1 MLDDVQDQIRAWLD
15 REPTLSALAVLTRLK
30 STRPERFTDRH
41 LRTVQR
47 AVKVWRGHQARRII
61 LGSSTALAA
70 GIGDPLIGHVIPPP
84 PDPHPRGSPAGAHSY
99 SPRIA
104 SSGSGRPLRDAR
116 VPSGPLCGF
125 RGRPVPAA
133 TRDAR

>member
-15 REPTLSALAVLTRLK
+15 RKPTLSALAVLTRLK
-30 STRPERFTDRH
+30 STRPEQFTDRH

-61 LGSSTALAA
+61 LESSTALAV
-70 GIGDPLIGHVIPPP
+70 GMRDPLKPGHIIPPP
-84 PDPHPRGSPAGAHSY
+84 PDPTRGSPAGVPSDT
-99 SPRIA
+99 PPTA
-104 SSGSGRPLRDAR
+104 SAGAGRPLRDAR
-116 VPSGPLCGF
+116 GVAVDPVDDPS
-125 RGRPVPAA
+125 RPR